1 MSNTTH
7 TMRAVVFKSPGRV
20 VVEDRPMPRI
30 QDPRDAIIKVKAA
43 GLCGS
48 DLHWFRGNQ
57 KMKVPGDF
65 IPGHEVVGEVYEVG
79 SAVKK
84 FQTGESV
91 VSSFSTQCGTCF
103 YCKRRQTSRCPH
115 YHLLGNRSTER
126 DIDGGQAEY
135 VRIPNADT
143 SLLHPP
149 PALPERLLV
158 LMGDIFPTGYF
169 CASRFLKPMT
179 PAEAKETVV
188 AVVGCG
194 PVGICAIAAALT
206 WCDTVYAI
214 DMIPERI
221 AEAEKI
227 GAKPLRLDQD
237 PEQAIKDATDGRG
250 ADLVLEVVGG
260 PKPFQLCLDLIRP
273 FGIISSVGVQ
283 ATDLTLH
290 GPTLHAKN
298 VKVEWGRCPVYGI
311 FDEALECLVK
321 VQEKVSFLCD
331 KEMKLEEAVEAYDLF
346 DNRKVHKI
354 ILVP

>member
-7 TMRAVVFKSPGRV
+7 SMRAVVFKSPGRV

-30 QDPRDAIIKVKAA
+30 QDPRDAIVKVKAA

-57 KMKVPGDF
+57 NMKVPGDF

-91 VSSFSTQCGTCF
+91 V
-103 YCKRRQTSRCPH
+103 
-115 YHLLGNRSTER
+115 
-126 DIDGGQAEY
+126 D
-135 VRIPNADT
+135 PNADT

-214 DMIPERI
+214 GMIPERI

-227 GAKPLRLDQD
+227 GAKPLRLDQN

-273 FGIISSVGVQ
+273 FGTISSVGVQ

-354 ILVP
+354 ILIP